1 MHPKQTLHVCLGTP
15 KIYAPFA
22 LRAKDRNKDK
32 NEATDRF
39 FCDLFASSEKELLFG
54 APIRTVPFE
63 WGINSSGFY
72 CVLHKPHHNMIMLKR
87 KEVSG

>member
-39 FCDLFASSEKELLFG
+39 FCDLFAQAKRSFYLGS
-54 APIRTVPFE
+54 PFE
-63 WGINSSGFY
+63 RFRSNG
-72 CVLHKPHHNMIMLKR
+72 VLIR
-87 KEVSG
+87 QVSIVFFTNRITI